1 MWVLGL
7 AGKLFVLI
15 SAFGM
20 TSQGRRREEAIRFGL
35 KGTVAVLV
43 IAVLISIFNRSWYIF
58 TLSQDMAVTF
68 VLAFIV
74 LKVLFS
80 LLLRR

>member
-1 MWVLGL
+1 MLLLDL
-7 AGKLFVLI
+7 AAKLFVI
-15 SAFGM
+15 ITAFGM

-35 KGTVAVLV
+35 KGTIAILV
-43 IAVLISIFNRSWYIF
+43 IAGLTSLFNRSWYIF

-68 VLAFIV
+68 VLAFIA